1 MSFVLFEIISTPILY
16 WGYINLFYLVIV
28 STDTVLRKFKVSIL
42 QPILSTFCLKFWP
55 LSCVWGQ
62 QLCVDNNFVIIYD
75 VLHLFIILYIAELL
89 NCVYLPIIY
98 VLFFLT
104 KVLTSSVRLDI
115 STDMHGKLNC
125 SVVVSVCSFVI
136 CLLVKLWS
144 TVFVLNFQF
153 HNFLGSSMPSLY
165 STFQPIS
172 CIWVG
177 WFESQVISICYRV
190 CFFNSLVI
198 L

>member
-28 STDTVLRKFKVSIL
+28 STDTVLCKFKVSIL

-115 STDMHGKLNC
+115 ISTDMHARLVKLFCNRQ
-125 SVVVSVCSFVI
+125 CSFVI
-136 CLLVKLWS
+136 CCLLVKLWS
-144 TVFVLNFQF
+144 TALISWY
-153 HNFLGSSMPSLY
+153 HACPLY
-165 STFQPIS
+165 TL
-172 CIWVG
+172 
-177 WFESQVISICYRV
+177 R
-190 CFFNSLVI
+190 FNQCPVSGLDDLSVK
-198 L
+198 

>member
-1 MSFVLFEIISTPILY
+1 
-16 WGYINLFYLVIV
+16 
-28 STDTVLRKFKVSIL
+28 
-42 QPILSTFCLKFWP
+42 
-55 LSCVWGQ
+55 
-62 QLCVDNNFVIIYD
+62 LCVDNNFVIIYD

-136 CLLVKLWS
+136 CLLVKL
-144 TVFVLNFQF
+144 
-153 HNFLGSSMPSLY
+153 
-165 STFQPIS
+165 
-172 CIWVG
+172 
-177 WFESQVISICYRV
+177 
-190 CFFNSLVI
+190 
-198 L
+198 